1 MKFAALIA
9 RVATMFCVLC
19 ASSAARDAADV
30 LRDRVRTVVDDAIRP
45 LMAKDN
51 IPGMAVGI
59 TIAGK
64 SRVFNYGV
72 ASTETHM
79 PVTGDTLFEVG
90 SVTKT
95 FTATLASWAQ
105 VNNQLS
111 LTDNVDKYLPTLK
124 NTPFGNLTLLNLGTH
139 TSGGLPLQL
148 PNDVRN
154 HDQLMQYLKA
164 WRPNY
169 PPGKYRTY
177 ANPGIG
183 ILGVIAAKSMGQ
195 DFAAL
200 VEQRLFPALGMTNSF
215 INIPPTRMSDYAQ
228 GYTTAGKPVRM
239 STGVVS
245 SEAYGIKSTAAD
257 LIHFVEGNMNLI
269 KLDGKLQLAI
279 TDTHTGYFQAGVM
292 TQDLI
297 WEQYPYPV
305 ELKTVLEG
313 NSSPMIFN
321 TNPVTELKPPL
332 APQQN
337 VWINKTGS
345 TNGFS
350 AYLAFIPGKR
360 LGIVVLA
367 NKSYPIEERVMVAH
381 KILTTL
387 SAMEQ

>member
-9 RVATMFCVLC
+9 LVATIFCVLC

-30 LRDRVRTVVDDAIRP
+30 PQDRVRTVVDDAIRP

-51 IPGMAVGI
+51 IPGIAVGI

-64 SRVFNYGV
+64 SWVFNYGV
-72 ASTETHM
+72 ASTETRM

-154 HDQLMQYLKA
+154 DDQLMQYLKA
-164 WRPNY
+164 WRPNH

-177 ANPGIG
+177 ANPGIAM
-183 ILGVIAAKSMGQ
+183 LGVIAAKSMGQ

-200 VEQRLFPALGMTNSF
+200 VEQRLFPALGMTSSF
-215 INIPPTRMSDYAQ
+215 INIPATRMSDYAQ
-228 GYTTAGKPVRM
+228 GYTTEGRPVRM
-239 STGVVS
+239 STGVLS
-245 SEAYGIKSTAAD
+245 SEAYGIKCTAAD

-269 KLDGKLQLAI
+269 KLDGKLQRAI
-279 TDTHTGYFQAGVM
+279 TDTHTGYFQTGVM

-305 ELKTVLEG
+305 ELKTLLEG
-313 NSSPMIFN
+313 NSSPMIFKA
-321 TNPVTELKPPL
+321 NPVTELKPPL
-332 APQQN
+332 APQQD

-350 AYLAFIPGKR
+350 AYLAFIPAKR

-387 SAMEQ
+387 SAI